1 MTVTVVVP
9 TLDEAETVGA
19 ALASVARQTPPW
31 RVVVSDGH
39 STDGTPELVRAA
51 WPDVLVVAG
60 PVGRGRQLA
69 AGADAVDDPDD
80 AILFLHADTRLPDGA
95 LDAVRAALADGR
107 VAGGCFETAFDTPAH
122 GFGPLG
128 RAAMRLW
135 QARLWMRWH
144 RLAFGDRA
152 LFCSR
157 AAYRAAG
164 GVPDQP
170 LFEDLELVRRLRRV
184 GRFVFVPMA
193 VVTSARR
200 FRARGAVRQQ
210 ARNLALW
217 LAWTAGVAPA
227 RLARHYPAHRLAESP
242 RAARQ

>member
-9 TLDEAETVGA
+9 TLDEAATVGA

-31 RVVVSDGH
+31 RVVVVDGG
-39 STDGTPELVRAA
+39 STDGTPERVREA
-51 WPDVLVVAG
+51 WPDVLVATSA
-60 PVGRGRQLA
+60 PGRGRQLA
-69 AGADAVDDPDD
+69 AGAALTGGDAGDE
-80 AILFLHADTRLPDGA
+80 ALLFLHADTRLPDGA
-95 LDAVRAALADGR
+95 LDAVRAALARDG
-107 VAGGCFETAFDTPAH
+107 VAGGCFETAFDTSAH

-144 RLAFGDRA
+144 RLVFGDRA
-152 LFCSR
+152 VFCTRS
-157 AAYRAAG
+157 AYASAG

-170 LFEDLELVRRLRRV
+170 LFEDLEFVRRLRRV
-184 GRFVFVPMA
+184 GRFVFLPMA
-193 VVTSARR
+193 VETSARR
-200 FRARGAVRQQ
+200 FRRHGAVRQQ

-227 RLARHYPAHRLAESP
+227 RLARFYPPHGEP
-242 RAARQ
+242 